1 MLRDDFR
8 QNPTDVVV
16 AAGEPAILECVP
28 PRGHPEPTIYWKKD
42 KVQIDD
48 KDDRITVSTAATG
61 FNLLL
66 SRNYVIWGQKNLDL
80 AIGTSVLL
88 CLGIKHLDEARP
100 KSSVFLLQM
109 RGGKLMISN
118 TRKSDAGMYICV
130 GTNMVGERESETAQ
144 VTVFGMPHFTH
155 HRTQSEISRT

>member
-66 SRNYVIWGQKNLDL
+66 TRNAVIWGQNNLYL
-80 AIGTSVLL
+80 AIRTSVPL
-88 CLGIKHLDEARP
+88 CLGLKYLDESRP
-100 KSSVFLLQM
+100 NHQFFLPQM

-144 VTVFGMPHFTH
+144 VTVFGTLPFAH
-155 HRTQSEISRT
+155 HGTRSEISLT

>member
-42 KVQIDD
+42 KLQIDD
-48 KDDRITVSTAATG
+48 KDDRITVSTAAMG

-66 SRNYVIWGQKNLDL
+66 SRNPVIWGQNHLYL
-80 AIGTSVLL
+80 ALSTSV
-88 CLGIKHLDEARP
+88 P
-100 KSSVFLLQM
+100 FLPQM

-144 VTVFGMPHFTH
+144 VTVFGMLPLAITGLN
-155 HRTQSEISRT
+155 RR

>member
-66 SRNYVIWGQKNLDL
+66 SRNSVIWGQNNLDL
-80 AIGTSVLL
+80 AISTSVLL
-88 CLGIKHLDEARP
+88 RLGLKYLDEVGP
-100 KSSVFLLQM
+100 NHQFFFL
-109 RGGKLMISN
+109 RCEEEN
-118 TRKSDAGMYICV
+118 
-130 GTNMVGERESETAQ
+130 
-144 VTVFGMPHFTH
+144 
-155 HRTQSEISRT
+155 